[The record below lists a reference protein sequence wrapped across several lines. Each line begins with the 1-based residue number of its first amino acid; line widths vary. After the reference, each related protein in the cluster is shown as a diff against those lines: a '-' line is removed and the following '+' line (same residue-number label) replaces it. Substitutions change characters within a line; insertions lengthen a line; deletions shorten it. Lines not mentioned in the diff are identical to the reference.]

1 MDRREFLKKAGIG
14 GAGLAL
20 GLSGASAFFNNQD
33 SSSKKAYDGDEDISF
48 YGKHQAGI
56 TTPMQKACYLVVLD
70 LHTTDKKRSDS
81 AFLKTG
87 QTIVVS
93 WSRRAG
99 QKRWGQCPLA
109 ANRYR

>member
-20 GLSGASAFFNNQD
+20 GLSGASAFFANQD
-33 SSSKKAYDGDEDISF
+33 SSTKKAYDGDEDISF

-70 LHTTDKKRSDS
+70 LHTTDKKEVIQLFKDWTDYSSKLVDGELVKKDGSNALLPPSD
-81 AFLKTG
+81 TG
-87 QTIVVS
+87 
-93 WSRRAG
+93 
-99 QKRWGQCPLA
+99 
-109 ANRYR
+109 